1 MDMTVMRGTTIPI
14 VLTLTKFGDSEALRL
29 EGDAVIVFRIKSNPN
44 QPGWMYQKILTSA
57 HEQSPGVYAFN
68 MLPSDTETWD
78 YGEYYYDYGI
88 QFSVND
94 YWPCIATSKFIVVES
109 IAGRVNAADIQYA
122 EIENGSVTTIK
133 LHDGAVTIEKLHESV
148 TPEAL
153 GAADRLHNH
162 DDLYYGVQEMDVII
176 GGINTR
182 IEANADAI
190 EEFKGD
196 GQIKTNNLE
205 DSAVSSEK
213 IADSAVTAAK
223 LKDGAVSRAKLAQDA
238 LYSPVQD
245 GVNSRTLTVTDIGKT
260 MKGGWNAAMTLTLT
274 QSNSAQMP
282 VGAEIAVFNYS
293 QEAGH
298 GTKIIGDGVRFFI
311 SGDNVVHTS
320 ATIKVAAPFGMIA
333 LKKFSNNKSL
343 GDCWLV
349 TGDVEVV

>member
-1 MDMTVMRGTTIPI
+1 MRGTTIPI
-14 VLTLTKFGDSEALRL
+14 VLTLTKFGDSEAMRL

-122 EIENGSVTTIK
+122 EIENGSITTIK
-133 LHDGAVTIEKLHESV
+133 LHDGAVTIEKIHESV

-176 GGINTR
+176 DGINR
-182 IEANADAI
+182 SIETNAAAI
-190 EEFKGD
+190 EEFKGA
-196 GQIKTNNLE
+196 GQIKTNNID
-205 DSAVSSEK
+205 DSAVSNEK
-213 IADSAVTAAK
+213 IADNAVTAAK
-223 LKDGAVSRAKLAQDA
+223 LKEGAVTRAKLANDA
-238 LYSPVQD
+238 LYSPVAYTLASEKIRKIT
-245 GVNSRTLTVTDIGKT
+245 VNDIGKT
-260 MKGGWNAAMTLTLT
+260 LYFSWVSGEGSIDTTFSLSLEDSSKIPIGG
-274 QSNSAQMP
+274 
-282 VGAEIAVFNYS
+282 EIAICYYHGKSCSISFTGGIDVDI
-293 QEAGH
+293 AGE
-298 GTKIIGDGVRFFI
+298 GRGSNR
-311 SGDNVVHTS
+311 
-320 ATIKVAAPFGMIA
+320 TIKIPEKYGMVG
-333 LKKFSNNKSL
+333 LKKMLAVSNL
-343 GDCWLV
+343 DYWLV
-349 TGDVEVV
+349 TGNVEVVG